1 MYEKGLHILA
11 IREQAD
17 LIQRRTEKFQ
27 VFFGGRELG
36 RSEISGGDAV
46 EFQDGAPHG
55 LPAASEIGLQ
65 IPERAFDFDGD
76 PPCFGY
82 VVAAESLVEFRAD
95 VGGE

>member
-1 MYEKGLHILA
+1 MLQ
-11 IREQAD
+11 QAD
-17 LIQRRTEKFQ
+17 LIERRAEKFQ
-27 VFFGGRELG
+27 VFFDGRELG
-36 RSEISGGDAV
+36 RSEISGRDAV

-55 LPAASEIGLQ
+55 LPTASEIGLQ

-76 PPCFGY
+76 SPRFGY

>member
-1 MYEKGLHILA
+1 MLQ
-11 IREQAD
+11 QAD
-17 LIQRRTEKFQ
+17 LIQRRAEKFH

-46 EFQDGAPHG
+46 EFEDGAPHG

-76 PPCFGY
+76 TPCFGY
-82 VVAAESLVEFRAD
+82 VITAESLMEFRPD
-95 VGGE
+95 VWGE